1 MAVNYQT
8 VYHIGLLDDLH
19 NYFPEIL
26 YNHGRFQS
34 VPQLLEYVQQ
44 QIQSRVN
51 PFARGAEIHRG
62 NMSASHAAN
71 LFTTP
76 PRPLRQPAAPVA
88 PGAPRRAP
96 RIVAAEQREVP
107 RVVAAAPPVVATDFI
122 TETYDLTPLLNL
134 TAIPPTIPSPIQ
146 TSFRSQT
153 QNISVLGSLLNMLE
167 AFPRTAGIP
176 PEVFQNVPVVPSQ
189 EQIDAATTLRAAR
202 AVDEQE
208 ACAVC
213 QDSYTEGQAV
223 RTINHCSHS
232 FHRNCID
239 PWFERNVHCPV
250 CRYDIRDSAPVPTE
264 TE

>member
-44 QIQSRVN
+44 QIQARVN

-62 NMSASHAAN
+62 NMSAGYAAD

-76 PRPLRQPAAPVA
+76 PRVQRQSVAPAAP
-88 PGAPRRAP
+88 RRP
-96 RIVAAEQREVP
+96 TRAATM
-107 RVVAAAPPVVATDFI
+107 AAAAATAPTPLLNPNDFI
-122 TETYDLTPLLNL
+122 TETYDLSSLFNL
-134 TAIPPTIPSPIQ
+134 TTVPPVLTSPIQ
-146 TSFRSQT
+146 TPFRSQT
-153 QNISVLGSLLNMLE
+153 QHLSPLGQLGPLGSLLNILE

-176 PEVFQNVPVVPSQ
+176 PDAFQNVPVVPSQ
-189 EQIDAATTLRAAR
+189 EQIDDATTLRAAR
-202 AVDEQE
+202 AADERD

-213 QDSYTEGQAV
+213 QESYTEGQAV

-250 CRYDIRDSAPVPTE
+250 CRFDIRESAAVPTE